1 VHSVETHTERSVY
14 SISVTDQPNPYEPA
28 DLSEQMQIRRD
39 KRDRLLERG
48 TPPYPITVGR
58 THSLADVR
66 QQWSHLE
73 PGEETVEI
81 VGVAGRV
88 IFLRNTGKLCF
99 ATLQGGFSATTTG
112 DRLQVMISLAEV
124 GDQRLED
131 WKTDVDLGDFIQVT
145 GRVISSKRGELSVMA
160 TTWEMASKALR
171 PLPVLHKDLSEE
183 TRVRQRYADLV
194 VRPAARDM
202 VRQRSAVMKAI
213 RTTMD
218 DEGFLEI
225 ETPVLQLLHGGATAR
240 PFRTH
245 LNAFTIDMTMRIALE
260 LYLKRAMV
268 GGADR
273 VYEIG
278 RIFRNEGI
286 DSSHSAEFSMLEFYA
301 AWGDQWTVA
310 DTTQTLIQRSADAAL
325 GTRQIDTKDG
335 VIDLDGPWRRVKFF
349 DLVSE
354 AVGEEV
360 GPDTSLKQ
368 LQAYADVRDITYDPK
383 LDQGKM
389 AMELYS
395 ELAENTLIQP
405 TFVYDFPAIA
415 QPLARLNVEDPRLV
429 EAWDLIIGG
438 VERGTGFTELID
450 PVIQRER
457 LVEQSLRAA
466 GGDPEAMQLD
476 EDFLR
481 ALEFGAPPMGGVGVG
496 IDRLMMLLTGVGIRE
511 TILFPLLRPMS

>member
-1 VHSVETHTERSVY
+1 MR
-14 SISVTDQPNPYEPA
+14 
-28 DLSEQMQIRRD
+28 IRLD
-39 KRDRLLERG
+39 KRARLLEEG
-48 TPPYPITVGR
+48 TAPYPVSVSR
-58 THSLADVR
+58 TISIEEVR
-66 QQWSHLE
+66 DRWDHLE
-73 PGEETVEI
+73 PGEETQDI

-99 ATLQGGFSATTTG
+99 ATLQGSFSAQTSG
-112 DRLQVMISLAEV
+112 ERLQVMVSLAEV
-124 GDQRLED
+124 GQDRLD
-131 WKTDVDLGDFIQVT
+131 AWKSDVDLGDFIEVT
-145 GRVISSKRGELSVMA
+145 GRVIASKRGELSVLA
-160 TTWEMASKALR
+160 TSWQMASKALR

-194 VRPAARDM
+194 VRQESRDM
-202 VRQRSAVMKAI
+202 VRTRSTVMKSI
-213 RTTMD
+213 RTTLD
-218 DEGFLEI
+218 QEGFLEI
-225 ETPVLQLLHGGATAR
+225 ETPVLQLIHGGAAAR

-245 LNAFTIDMTMRIALE
+245 LNAFDIDMTLRIALE
-260 LYLKRAMV
+260 LFLKRAMV

-301 AWGDQWTVA
+301 AWGDQFTGA
-310 DTTQTLIQRSADAAL
+310 ATTRRIIQNAADAAL
-325 GTRQIDTKDG
+325 GTRALTLNG
-335 VIDLDGPWRRVKFF
+335 VEIDLDGEWRWTKFF

-354 AVGEEV
+354 SVGEEV
-360 GPDTSLKQ
+360 TIETSLTQ
-368 LQAYADVRDITYDPK
+368 LKKYADQRQLSYDPK

-395 ELAENTLIQP
+395 ELVEHDLQQP
-405 TFVYDFPAIA
+405 TFVCDFPAIA
-415 QPLARLNVEDPRLV
+415 QPLARPHRDDPRLV

-438 VERGTGFTELID
+438 VERGTGFSELID

-457 LVEQSLRAA
+457 LTEQSLRAA

-496 IDRLMMLLTGVGIRE
+496 IDRLMMLFTDAGIRE
-511 TILFPLLRPMS
+511 TILFPLLRPEK